1 MRLVVGL
8 GNPGAKYERNR
19 HNAGFMAV
27 DGIVRR
33 HGFSDWRAKFHGQLA
48 EGRIAGEKVLVLKPE
63 TYMNDSGRA
72 VSAAIRFYKIDPSDV
87 IVLYDELDLALG
99 RVKVK
104 QGGGNGGHNGLK
116 SLDAHIG
123 KDYWRVRIG
132 IGHPGDKSKV
142 TSHVLGDFSKAEEPV
157 MESLMDGV
165 AANISLLVAGDR
177 ASDFMS
183 KLVVSRPGE
192 DKAGRLKMQPKQGKA
207 GQAQT
212 KQATAPPE
220 DKIAKNNA
228 SEAKASEDKGAGL
241 AAQLKKWL
249 GAGPKK

>member
-8 GNPGAKYERNR
+8 GNPGPKYERNR

-27 DGIVRR
+27 DEIVRR
-33 HGFSDWRAKFHGQLA
+33 HGFSDWRSKFHGQLA
-48 EGRIAGEKVLVLKPE
+48 EGRIAGEKVLAFKPE
-63 TYMNDSGRA
+63 TYRNDSGRA
-72 VSAAIRFYKIDPSDV
+72 VGAAIRFYKLNPSDV
-87 IVLYDELDLALG
+87 IVFYDELDLLPG

-123 KDYWRVRIG
+123 KEYWRVRIG

-142 TSHVLGDFSKAEEPV
+142 TGHVLGDFAKSEEPIV
-157 MESLMDGV
+157 ESLM
-165 AANISLLVAGDR
+165 AAIADNAALLVADDR

-183 KLVVSRPGE
+183 KLAMSKSGDANGSGKPGE
-192 DKAGRLKMQPKQGKA
+192 KRKPKTAEESSQKADAGAGDSNGTGEDEGK
-207 GQAQT
+207 
-212 KQATAPPE
+212 
-220 DKIAKNNA
+220 
-228 SEAKASEDKGAGL
+228 SGL

-249 GAGPKK
+249 GSGS